1 MEAAMD
7 NFENK
12 FNTYKQHSS
21 LLTVSEDFETRVFTK
36 IKKKKT
42 RRKVTA
48 SAALFVVIFAF
59 IFIARDVLLHR
70 EPAPKTM
77 TRAESITRET
87 IKEEVP
93 VIEDVIFASSDTQTT
108 YAVEQVSY
116 SKDDD
121 TI

>member
-12 FNTYKQHSS
+12 FNTFKQHSS
-21 LLTVSEDFETRVFTK
+21 LVTVSEDFENQVFAK

-48 SAALFVVIFAF
+48 SLALFMVIFAF
-59 IFIARDVLLHR
+59 IFIARAVLLHR
-70 EPAPKTM
+70 EPGPKTVAQSEL
-77 TRAESITRET
+77 TT
-87 IKEEVP
+87 KEEVP
-93 VIEDVIFASSDTQTT
+93 VIEDVIFASSDSKTT
-108 YAVEQVSY
+108 YAIEQVSY
-116 SKDDD
+116 SEDDD

>member
-21 LLTVSEDFETRVFTK
+21 RLTVSEDFETRVFTK
-36 IKKKKT
+36 IKKKKN

-59 IFIARDVLLHR
+59 IFIARDVLLHK
-70 EPAPKTM
+70 EPPPKTM
-77 TRAESITRET
+77 TRAELITEET

-116 SKDDD
+116 SEDDD